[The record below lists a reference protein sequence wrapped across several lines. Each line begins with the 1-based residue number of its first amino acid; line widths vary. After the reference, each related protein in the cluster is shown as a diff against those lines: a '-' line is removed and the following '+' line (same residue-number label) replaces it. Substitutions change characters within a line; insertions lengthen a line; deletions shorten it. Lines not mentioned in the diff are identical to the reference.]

1 MSEQKHIIKKQV
13 IALELPDKENA
24 FQIQN
29 SMRRL
34 YYEKILKLLD
44 ELFSEIC
51 GKDEY
56 IFLNQ
61 LELDLGSIN
70 INKFDNEFIE
80 KLKKCFYETVIEKV
94 KQGSI
99 KLTGEVVSKN
109 GKLIKSPLLLSDKK
123 EKLKGSLTENEYFF
137 ELIKHFI
144 LKGTIPWWGDLKE
157 KSIEEV
163 FKTVIKEKPIE
174 VKRFIKEIS
183 SQSEPIE
190 RIIQQF
196 KNSAIKQL
204 LQLLYKEQYGSIEIW
219 KEEITPLLE
228 KVDILKAQQIRIPQQ
243 LHVFLLRK
251 FKKIITEKKIE
262 QKLTIEFVWFV
273 KEEYKIELALFD
285 DGLIYQT
292 KVSIGKVKSKAKS
305 THDDDLIHQTK
316 ASIKKAKS
324 THDDDLIHQTKAS
337 IEKAKSTHDDD
348 LIHQTKASI
357 EKAKST
363 HNDDLIEKEEKYSKE
378 KQIKESAYIETKDKT
393 GKEIFDTDKT
403 EKIEPEQLV
412 KEHEG
417 EFEEIFISNAGLVL
431 INPYLPR
438 FFEVLKLIEGNK
450 FIKEENKIK
459 AVFII
464 QYFITGEGNTPE
476 YELLLNKLLC
486 GLDLTFPVPKEVEL
500 TNEIKNECNEL
511 MKSVIKNWKVLKNTT
526 EKSFREAFLKRE
538 GKIEIKNNGFLLK
551 VERKAHDI
559 ILDTLPWG
567 ISIVKYSWMNKPIY
581 VEW

>member
-1 MSEQKHIIKKQV
+1 MSDQKHIIKKQV

-316 ASIKKAKS
+316 ASI
-324 THDDDLIHQTKAS
+324 
-337 IEKAKSTHDDD
+337 
-348 LIHQTKASI
+348 